1 MTAKLTARSARVSA
15 DWGTSM
21 LDLEPFF
28 ARYAERYMASDVDA
42 VSAMYEAPML
52 ALREGRVI
60 HIADGTAVREH
71 LAVVMAAYAQSGAA
85 RADIAALD
93 VVPLGKSSVFA
104 TVRWQVRDARGGLL
118 KDCLLYT
125 SPSPRDL
132 STSRMPSSA

>member
-1 MTAKLTARSARVSA
+1 MTGRSARVSA
-15 DWGTSM
+15 EWGTSM
-21 LDLEPFF
+21 QDLELFF

-60 HIADGTAVREH
+60 HLADKTAVHEH
-71 LAVVMAAYAQSGAA
+71 LADVMAAYARSGAA

-104 TVRWQVRDARGGLL
+104 TVRWQVRDASGGLL
-118 KDCLLYT
+118 KDFRTTYHLARVTEHWRILSYT
-125 SPSPRDL
+125 NHDD
-132 STSRMPSSA
+132 